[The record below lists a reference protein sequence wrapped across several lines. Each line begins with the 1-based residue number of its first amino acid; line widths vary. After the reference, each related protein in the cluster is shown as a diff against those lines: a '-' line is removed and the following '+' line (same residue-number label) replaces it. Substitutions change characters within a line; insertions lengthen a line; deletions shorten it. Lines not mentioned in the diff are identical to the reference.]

1 MPSGIPNPV
10 CGSRLVARTVRI
22 RKPLYCNRARGSTPP
37 RARGLRGSSPL
48 PSPSRHG
55 SRPRDRRPPRSACL
69 RLLPAPATSPCASS
83 CLTSPSFS
91 SVVLRSSASL
101 PAPARHPA
109 SPPSCCTRCFQSGV
123 RRSVRLWLRRGFHP
137 PAFATSPYVSS
148 GPPPPSLALE
158 CNILPHL
165 PRRRGR
171 RGFRGHAR
179 QGPDPAR
186 PRGAYPATVAGSDH
200 EVATKSQEDARGGS
214 RLPVH
219 RGYPS
224 GRTSSRSLAASP
236 ARMREAV
243 TLAPSS
249 RHWR

>member
-1 MPSGIPNPV
+1 MVRGREIAARRGPPAFV
-10 CGSRLVARTVRI
+10 CYR
-22 RKPLYCNRARGSTPP
+22 PL
-37 RARGLRGSSPL
+37 
-48 PSPSRHG
+48 
-55 SRPRDRRPPRSACL
+55 
-69 RLLPAPATSPCASS
+69 
-83 CLTSPSFS
+83 
-91 SVVLRSSASL
+91 L
-101 PAPARHPA
+101 PAPARHLV
-109 SPPSCCTRCFQSGV
+109 SPPRLFSPLFCVRPLRYQPLRVIPPRLLPVAPVAFSRASAGASASGFAEG
-123 RRSVRLWLRRGFHP
+123 STHRLLLPAPTCHP
-137 PAFATSPYVSS
+137 AHPL
-148 GPPPPSLALE
+148 PPLALE